1 MKRCL
6 NCLEYLENDVKV
18 CPHCGAKC
26 DADDGFV
33 LLSEVKAPERN
44 YQDISSGK
52 KSGPVR
58 FAVILVL
65 ILALVA
71 GISHYYF
78 STVSNPENPKVTF
91 GIGTG
96 VINDGK
102 KIVYTTID
110 DPSLI
115 EYIQGVSIYKGDL
128 TESGVKNEKPISTD
142 YEYTDNVD
150 DSFRSIFFYADDIGV
165 RAGEEYTMTF
175 KINLQF
181 VKDDNVY
188 TYLVA
193 NTFSGDIKKD
203 ASDIVFDHSLKNTE
217 PAVVYEATTVNHS
230 DTSYIFDGYWYTMGE
245 KTDDGLYK
253 IDSVKFDKESD
264 SCKITHYS
272 TEKLDGQWDISYS
285 DGTYSIDNGVLT
297 YSGSDTKYVVNSDKK
312 TLIEQKQGTLKKE
325 LTHTNYNN
333 ISNAYSLLQ

>member
-6 NCLEYLENDVKV
+6 NCLEYLEDEVKV

-26 DADDGFV
+26 DADEGFV
-33 LLSEVKAPERN
+33 LLSEVKAPERK

-52 KSGPVR
+52 KSGPAR
-58 FAVILVL
+58 FVVILVL

-71 GISHYYF
+71 GGSYYYF
-78 STVSNPENPKVTF
+78 NSVSNPENPKVTF
-91 GIGTG
+91 GTGTG
-96 VINDGK
+96 VINKDK

-128 TESGVKNEKPISTD
+128 TRNGVKNEKPISTN

-150 DSFRSIFFYADDIGV
+150 DSFRSIFFYADDIGI
-165 RAGEEYTMTF
+165 RSDKEYTMTF

-203 ASDIVFDHSLKNTE
+203 VSDIVFDHSLKKTE
-217 PAVVYEATTVNHS
+217 PTIAYEATTVNHS
-230 DTSYIFDGYWYTMGE
+230 DTSYIFDGYWYTKGH

-253 IDSVKFDKESD
+253 IDSIKFDKESGT
-264 SCKITHYS
+264 CKITHYS
-272 TEKLDGQWDISYS
+272 TENLDGQWDVSS
-285 DGTYSIDNGVLT
+285 TDGTYSIDNGILT
-297 YSGSDTKYVVNSDKK
+297 YSGSDTKYVINSDNKS
-312 TLIEQKQGTLKKE
+312 LIEQKQGTQKEE